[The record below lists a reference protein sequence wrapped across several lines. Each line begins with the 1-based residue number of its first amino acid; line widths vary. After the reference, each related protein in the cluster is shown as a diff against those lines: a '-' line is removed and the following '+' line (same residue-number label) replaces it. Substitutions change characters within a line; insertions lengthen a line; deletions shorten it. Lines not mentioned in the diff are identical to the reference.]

1 MENSKIM
8 HYILIFA
15 AAFVM
20 LSFGIWELI
29 NPGYWAGF
37 VPSFLSPLNIL
48 LLVRIHG
55 AVLTILGLWFLS
67 GKKIKLASIIGA
79 IILLEIVVDSKE
91 GDVSINGE
99 DSYNVYVTKLI
110 VLAIS
115 RGFNPDIAILLLI
128 IALYFDEHSS

>member
-79 IILLEIVVDSKE
+79 IILVDIVI
-91 GDVSINGE
+91 SI
-99 DSYNVYVTKLI
+99 LI
-110 VLAIS
+110 S
-115 RGFNPDIAILLLI
+115 GGFSDLLVRDIAILLLI